1 MNNCGKTIK
10 TKKFAAISLMC
21 GTALS
26 TGAVSTVAA
35 QDNAGAAASNRGDQ
49 IIVTATR
56 REQSISDVPY
66 NISALGGEAIDQRE
80 ILDNAELLRSF
91 AGVAIA
97 DRGPRNAGQVNGIR
111 IRGLNVDSAILGD
124 FGVFTVPTVS
134 VYLND
139 TPVYAPT
146 LLKDIE
152 RVEVL
157 RGPQGTLYGNGAMGG
172 TIRFITNKPQL
183 GEFGGRASASFS
195 SVKGSDS
202 IGWTTDL
209 TLNIP
214 IGDKLAFRATGT
226 RVDYP
231 GIIDYVNVYELDA
244 NGIPVAPNGITD
256 LASSVRSV
264 EDADTVEQWFGRA
277 SLYFEPTDTLDFLA
291 TYTRQ
296 ENDIGGRRA
305 PSLGVDGFGEP
316 YGEFENGSV
325 QLEPSE
331 SEVDI
336 ASLEANLDLGFAT
349 LTSSTSYYD
358 HEGGSNSENTGF
370 YAQNGWLAS
379 YYYNYPRPM
388 ASAVRTYE
396 DKSFIQEARLVSNG
410 DNRINYVVGF
420 YYQDQDLDSTQGS
433 FLRGFK
439 QWWDEADLFGDL
451 DDIVSGDQDFDYRQT
466 MNFREIAGFGEIT
479 VALTDDLR
487 ITGGV
492 RVFDH
497 DIEFNS
503 FVSLPLF
510 TGVFPPTTTTN
521 TQGGSEALFK
531 GNISY
536 DVNDSLM
543 AYATYS
549 EGYRRGGINAVPTT
563 GFFAE
568 PEGFVEYQSDS
579 VQNFEVGFKGELD
592 RLRYSLSVY
601 YMDWDNPQLNS
612 ATPVW
617 AFFAIVNGQDAQTK
631 GVEFEVQ
638 GDLTEKLGYTFGYAY
653 TDAELT
659 ADLVS
664 PVGTVLATDGSR
676 LPISP
681 EHMLSGSLN
690 YTTPISSTVD
700 LTLRADGY
708 FQSETENALSES
720 IRFAQTL
727 PSFAIFNLSAT
738 ATIADNLAVTGWI
751 KNIGDSRGVTGVF
764 KEEYMGTSPA
774 QNYFG
779 NGSKEQIALPRTFG
793 LTVDFAF

>member
-1 MNNCGKTIK
+1 MKNSGKWLMGNKI
-10 TKKFAAISLMC
+10 FMVSLMC

-26 TGAVSTVAA
+26 TGAITPSAA
-35 QDNAGAAASNRGDQ
+35 QDEDGVTGGLRDQ

-56 REQSISDVPY
+56 REQGISDIPY
-66 NISALGGEAIDQRE
+66 NISALGGDAIEARE
-80 ILDNAELLRSF
+80 ILDNAELLRNF

-134 VYLND
+134 VYIND
-139 TPVYAPT
+139 TPIYAPI
-146 LLKDIE
+146 LLKDLE

-172 TIRFITNKPQL
+172 TIRFIANKPQL
-183 GEFGGRASASFS
+183 GEFSGRASASLS

-214 IGDKLAFRATGT
+214 MGDKLALRATGS

-231 GIIDYVNVYELDA
+231 GVIDYVNVYDLDA
-244 NGIPVAPNGITD
+244 NGIPIAPNGLTD
-256 LASSVRSV
+256 PASSVSSV
-264 EDADTVEQWFGRA
+264 EDADTVEQWFVRA
-277 SLYFEPTDTLDFLA
+277 ALYFEPTDTLDFLA
-291 TYTRQ
+291 TYTHQ

-305 PSLGVDGFGEP
+305 PSLGADGFGEP
-316 YGEFENGSV
+316 YGEYENGSV

-358 HEGGSNSENTGF
+358 HEGASNSENTGF
-370 YAQNGWLAS
+370 YAQNGWLAA

-396 DKSFIQEARLVSNG
+396 DKSFIQEVRLVSNG
-410 DNRINYVVGF
+410 DGPINYVAGF
-420 YYQDQDLDSTQGS
+420 YYQNQDLDSTQGS

-439 QWWDEADLFGDL
+439 NWWDEADLFGDL

-466 MNFREIAGFGEIT
+466 MDFREIAGFGEVT
-479 VALTDDLR
+479 VSLTDDLR

-503 FVSLPLF
+503 FVSLPLYA
-510 TGVFPPTTTTN
+510 GVFPPTTTVN

-531 GNISY
+531 GNLAY
-536 DVNDSLM
+536 DVNDNLM

-549 EGYRRGGINAVPTT
+549 EGYRRGGVNAVPTT

-568 PEGFVEYQSDS
+568 PASFVEYQSDS

-592 RLRYSLSVY
+592 RLRYSLSFY

-631 GVEFEVQ
+631 GVEFELE
-638 GDLTEKLGYTFGYAY
+638 GDLSDKLGYTFGYAY

-659 ADLVS
+659 ADFVS
-664 PVGTVLATDGSR
+664 PTGTVLATDGTR

-690 YTTPISSTVD
+690 YTTPISKHAD

-708 FQSETENALSES
+708 FQSETENS
-720 IRFAQTL
+720 ISQSVRFAQTL

-738 ATIADNLAVTGWI
+738 AAFDNNLSVSAWI

-793 LTVDFAF
+793 VTVDFSF